1 MAPLPEDMP
10 ATPPRPVATRPVTVV
25 TGGSEGIGL
34 AIAMLFAERGHTLLL
49 VARDAGRLDTAAGE
63 LRRSG
68 AREVWT
74 LALDLTADDA
84 LTRLDAALAETGSHV
99 GLLVNN
105 AAVGYCGDFSDSAP
119 GTLDHL
125 LALDVAAPARLM
137 NHVLPAMKARGTG
150 GILNIAS
157 LGGYVPGPYQAAYY
171 ASKAFLISLS
181 EAVAAEVRHDG
192 IRVTVVAPG
201 PVETAFHDRMGAGA
215 AAYRRFLPAMTPDR
229 VARWAVRGHEL
240 GLTVVVP
247 GILNLFVAVAL
258 RIVPNAL
265 LVPLMALLL
274 HPGQPAAR
282 RQ

>member
-1 MAPLPEDMP
+1 
-10 ATPPRPVATRPVTVV
+10 VTVV

-34 AIAMLFAERGHTLLL
+34 AMAALFAERGHALLL
-49 VARDAGRLDTAAGE
+49 VARDAGRLDAAADG
-63 LRRSG
+63 LRRGG
-68 AREVWT
+68 APEVWT
-74 LALDLTADDA
+74 LAVDLTADDA
-84 LTRLDAALAETGSHV
+84 LARLDAALAETGSHV

-105 AAVGYCGDFSDSAP
+105 AAVGHCGDFADIAP
-119 GTLDHL
+119 DDLERL
-125 LALDVAAPARLM
+125 LALNVAVPARLM
-137 NHVLPAMKARGTG
+137 RHVLPAMRARGSG
-150 GILNIAS
+150 GILNVAS

-181 EAVAAEVRHDG
+181 EAVAAEVRRDG

-215 AAYRRFLPAMTPDR
+215 AFYRRFLPAMTPER

-247 GILNLFVAVAL
+247 GILNVFMAAAL

-274 HPGQPAAR
+274 HPGQSSGR
-282 RQ
+282 RR